1 MSRYN
6 DNNPQHRKELHEY
19 LTRPKADS
27 KGAFR
32 SFTQAKIA
40 EKKKEKEYVHDPFLK
55 NLINLGNRHGDHQYI
70 VDNDTGEVVTEA
82 DLKRRFTYQDK
93 PFPKQ
98 ATPKQMAEL
107 KTKVDKYK
115 DIHFPKEK
123 PFKDKTEAKKPVP
136 EIPIEIPKFNPNLF
150 KIPKE
155 KPKPIVRALP
165 PEHDPKYRN
174 TIFGSDVYYRRKK
187 KLDF

>member
-1 MSRYN
+1 MITSLPQRKSLLLVILRSLN
-6 DNNPQHRKELHEY
+6 DDP
-19 LTRPKADS
+19 S
-27 KGAFR
+27 K
-32 SFTQAKIA
+32 
-40 EKKKEKEYVHDPFLK
+40 
-55 NLINLGNRHGDHQYI
+55 NRI
-70 VDNDTGEVVTEA
+70 VLVLSV
-82 DLKRRFTYQDK
+82 KH
-93 PFPKQ
+93 
-98 ATPKQMAEL
+98 
-107 KTKVDKYK
+107 
-115 DIHFPKEK
+115 IHFPKEK
-123 PFKDKTEAKKPVP
+123 PFKDKPEAKKPVP

>member
-1 MSRYN
+1 
-6 DNNPQHRKELHEY
+6 
-19 LTRPKADS
+19 
-27 KGAFR
+27 
-32 SFTQAKIA
+32 
-40 EKKKEKEYVHDPFLK
+40 
-55 NLINLGNRHGDHQYI
+55 
-70 VDNDTGEVVTEA
+70 
-82 DLKRRFTYQDK
+82 
-93 PFPKQ
+93 
-98 ATPKQMAEL
+98 MAEL

-123 PFKDKTEAKKPVP
+123 PFKDKPEAKKPVP

-174 TIFGSDVYYRRKK
+174 TIFGSDVYYGDISSPHTLEMAGVANAEVIVCCIDDMLLKGTSNL
-187 KLDF
+187 KLYEACKHINNDVKFIGTANDLKTEMNLLDSGVFAVLNPSNESAPALFNKINKAL